1 MKRLFNEINLPLLLG
16 DWLTLALITAI
27 GFITHNQQFQ
37 IGRFLVTAVPVCLAW
52 LFTAPWFGIL
62 SKGERPFLQDWWKV
76 AYAIVLSTP
85 LAIVIR
91 GLILNSSIQVTF
103 VLVMIAMSML
113 GLWIWRFLWSTFIQK
128 RIKNQTRNK
137 INS

>member
-1 MKRLFNEINLPLLLG
+1 MKRYFNQINLLLLLG

-27 GFITHNQQFQ
+27 GFISHNQHFQ
-37 IGRFLVTAVPVCLAW
+37 IGRFLATAVPVCLAW
-52 LFTAPWFGIL
+52 LVSAPWFGIL
-62 SKGERPFLQDWWKV
+62 SKGEQPFFLDWWKV

-113 GLWIWRFLWSTFIQK
+113 GLWVWRFLWSKFFQK
-128 RIKNQTRNK
+128 QLESRTGNK

>member
-1 MKRLFNEINLPLLLG
+1 MKQLFTQINLKLLLG
-16 DWLTLALITAI
+16 DWLTLALITGI
-27 GFITHNQQFQ
+27 GFLSHNQQFQ
-37 IGRFLVTAVPVCLAW
+37 IGRFLATAVPVCLGW
-52 LFTAPWFGIL
+52 LVTALWFGVL
-62 SKGERPFLQDWWKV
+62 SKGERPFLREWWKV

-85 LAIVIR
+85 LAIVLR

-113 GLWIWRFLWSTFIQK
+113 GLWVWRFLWTQFFQKQLESQIGIQ
-128 RIKNQTRNK
+128 

>member
-1 MKRLFNEINLPLLLG
+1 MKRYFNQINLPLLLG

-27 GFITHNQQFQ
+27 GFISHNQQFQ
-37 IGRFLVTAVPVCLAW
+37 IGRFLATAVPVCLAW
-52 LFTAPWFGIL
+52 LFTAAWFRVL
-62 SKGERPFLQDWWKV
+62 SKGERPFFLDWWKV

-113 GLWIWRFLWSTFIQK
+113 GLWVWRFLWSNFFRKQLGSRTG
-128 RIKNQTRNK
+128 NK